1 LHKDR
6 LAAVEKGEVAFG
18 VISPM
23 FRFLHRIYVAVFR
36 QYPVL
41 GRMAVVALVAEILF
55 ASVNNYAL
63 SFYVLDDLKQS
74 GRTLGILASTFLA
87 VEMLLKLPFG
97 HLSDRY
103 GRRLFASAGLAL
115 CLITPTVIC
124 AVPLDVFLVTPVL
137 ILLVL
142 VPLRALDGVGAAAL
156 WPPLFAG
163 VPDHV
168 PREQRGVGMSVVNTA
183 YLAGLALGPT
193 LAGLAMRLAA
203 SRGAPGEWVSKA
215 PFVLA
220 AAAALIAALVARTL
234 PESRARRVE
243 EAGVSGGV
251 MPPVGLLVVVLVI
264 SFGEMFA
271 VGTLAPYMAP
281 YIKEVSG
288 LARSDVG
295 VLLLLLFVPA
305 GILGIPVGH
314 MIDRWPRN
322 RVVQAAMATAAAG
335 LWMVPACRSVVTLL
349 AVGAVVM
356 LGFLFGLP
364 AWLALVADL
373 APEGR
378 RGRMMGM
385 MATAQ
390 GAGAFLGPLLGGV
403 LWDVNTRYPWYAAAA
418 ILTVA
423 AGAAVCCLRGG
434 RRGRAGTAGE
444 VQVGRA

>member
-1 LHKDR
+1 
-6 LAAVEKGEVAFG
+6 
-18 VISPM
+18 M
-23 FRFLHRIYVAVFR
+23 FRFLRRIYVAVFR

-41 GRMAVVALVAEILF
+41 GHMAVVAMVAEILF

-63 SFYVLDDLKQS
+63 SFYVLEDLKQS
-74 GRTLGILASTFLA
+74 GRSLGILASTFLV

-97 HLSDRY
+97 HLSDRF

-115 CLITPTVIC
+115 CVITPTIIC
-124 AVPLDVFLVTPVL
+124 AVPIDVFLAAPVL
-137 ILLVL
+137 ILVVL

-168 PREQRGVGMSVVNTA
+168 PQEHRGVGMSVVNTA

-203 SRGAPGEWVSKA
+203 SRGATAEWVGKA

-220 AAAALIAALVARTL
+220 AMAALGAALVARTL
-234 PESRARRVE
+234 PESRARRVK
-243 EAGVSGGV
+243 EAAETRAA
-251 MPPVGLLVVVLVI
+251 MPPSGVLFVVFLI
-264 SFGEMFA
+264 SFGELFA

-288 LARSDVG
+288 MARSDVG
-295 VLLLLLFVPA
+295 VLLLVLFVPA

-314 MIDRWPRN
+314 MIDRWPRP
-322 RVVQAAMATAAAG
+322 RVVQAAMATAALG
-335 LWMVPACRSVVTLL
+335 LWLVPACRSVVTLL
-349 AVGAVVM
+349 AVGVVVM

-403 LWDVNTRYPWYAAAA
+403 LWDVNIRHPWYAAAA

-423 AGAAVCCLRGG
+423 AGAAVCCLGAGKPGG
-434 RRGRAGTAGE
+434 GAGE
-444 VQVGRA
+444 AGELVARGE